1 MRLGFFET
9 WALSDSVRFHPRL
22 EEPGSFFTLCFHL
35 YLLQLEWYVT
45 FTSTTKSSI
54 YSIRNFCLSCYVFCS
69 FASNIF
75 KQFFCPDI
83 GDIWADYYSPI
94 YAKFVIRNFCQ
105 VPKCER
111 CSDPLYPEYKMIIKT
126 FFIGDWCKAVS
137 LKLDSHFW
145 SLVYKVKIIFRASQ
159 LFCS

>member
-54 YSIRNFCLSCYVFCS
+54 YSIRNFCLSCYVFC
-69 FASNIF
+69 FILKQYIYAIF
-75 KQFFCPDI
+75 CHDI
-83 GDIWADYYSPI
+83 GVIWVDYYSPA
-94 YAKFVIRNFCQ
+94 YAKFVLRNFCQ
-105 VPKCER
+105 VPKCMWR
-111 CSDPLYPEYKMIIKT
+111 SDPLYQEYKMIIKT
-126 FFIGDWCKAVS
+126 FFFIGDWWKAVS
-137 LKLDSHFW
+137 LK
-145 SLVYKVKIIFRASQ
+145 
-159 LFCS
+159 

>member
-54 YSIRNFCLSCYVFCS
+54 YSIRNFCLSCYVFCLIRKRYIY
-69 FASNIF
+69 AIF
-75 KQFFCPDI
+75 CHDI
-83 GDIWADYYSPI
+83 GVNWVDYYSPT
-94 YAKFVIRNFCQ
+94 YENFVWHSFFRNHIAHWYSGS
-105 VPKCER
+105 PKEV
-111 CSDPLYPEYKMIIKT
+111 DMFNYIT
-126 FFIGDWCKAVS
+126 W
-137 LKLDSHFW
+137 LD
-145 SLVYKVKIIFRASQ
+145 LTYKVPR
-159 LFCS
+159 